1 MFSQLGLSPA
11 ICQTLEK
18 IGYTTPTS
26 IQNQSIP
33 VVLTGVDLIAR
44 AQTGTGKTAAFGL
57 PMIERLG
64 KRGMLQAPRA
74 LVLVPTRE
82 LAQQVHDSLKAY
94 AADARLRVAVIFGGV
109 GMPGQ
114 IHSLRRGADIIV
126 ATPGRLIDHMQ
137 KRTVDLSKIDM
148 LTLDEADRMLDMGF
162 IPALRQVVRALPQKR
177 QTLLFSATFPDAIL
191 KLAAEFLQNPTRVD
205 ASGDQMVAAPVT
217 HVVHQVTSDRK
228 RDALGDILHQHA
240 AHQALVFCKTKRGAN
255 RVGEDL
261 EGRGIPAG
269 VIHGNKSQN
278 ARTRALDDFKSGRVR
293 VLVATDIAAR
303 GLDISKLPLVV
314 NFDLP
319 LVAADYVHRV
329 GRTGRAGHTGR
340 AVSLVSPEDAP
351 LLREIQRLINAPL
364 ERHTHTPSG
373 PATPHIARRAVAS
386 PGAGH
391 APAHR
396 RSQHGSHG
404 SHHGQRSARHGG
416 DEHPHRP
423 GGFGAH
429 RRKPAGRNR
438 RPAASSGR

>member
-11 ICQTLEK
+11 TCQSLEK
-18 IGYTTPTS
+18 LGYSEPTS
-26 IQNQSIP
+26 IQRQSIP

-64 KRGMLQAPRA
+64 KRGGLTLPRA

-82 LAQQVHDSLKAY
+82 LAQQVHDSLVSY
-94 AADARLRVAVIFGGV
+94 ATGTRLRICVIFGGV
-109 GMPGQ
+109 SMPGQ
-114 IHSLRRGADIIV
+114 MHSLRRGCDVIV

-137 KRTVDLSKIDM
+137 KRSVDLSKIEM

-162 IPALRQVVRALPQKR
+162 IPALRQVVRALPRER
-177 QTLLFSATFPDAIL
+177 QTLLFSATLPDAIM
-191 KLAAEFLQNPTRVD
+191 KLAAEFTREASRVD

-228 RDALGDILHQHA
+228 RDALGDILHEHG

-255 RVGEDL
+255 RVGEHL
-261 EGRGIPAG
+261 EGRGISSG

-351 LLREIQRLINAPL
+351 LLRDIQRLINTPL
-364 ERHTHTPSG
+364 ERQTLAPSSS
-373 PATPHIARRAVAS
+373 AVPHIARRVSA
-386 PGAGH
+386 

-396 RSQHGSHG
+396 ASATHAPGHRRPHAAHGQHGSHG
-404 SHHGQRSARHGG
+404 PKQGANPPRA
-416 DEHPHRP
+416 
-423 GGFGAH
+423 GGFGGP
-429 RRKPAGRNR
+429 RRKPAGRTR
-438 RPAASSGR
+438 RPAARP